1 MKFQNTFCSQCGGE
15 FGPGDHGYS
24 HCKNHSNARINVEF
38 VYPPIPVRV
47 FDFCATFEG
56 YEPNDPIGYGE
67 TEQEATQALL
77 DAADVELV

>member
-1 MKFQNTFCSQCGGE
+1 MKYQNVSCSQCGCE
-15 FGPGDHGYS
+15 FGPGDAGFS
-24 HCKNHSNARINVEF
+24 HCADHARRINVEF

-47 FDFCATFEG
+47 FDWCATFEG